1 MQTGTANSE
10 DPRGDAGMAVRG
22 PAAWKVA
29 LFAVVVGGSVGAV
42 TAALEARLR
51 PWQIGGFRPGSGRV
65 DADAPRAE
73 ADETVH
79 AFGTLGLGAKGRHVF
94 TIRNVGAGPLT
105 LTRGASSCS
114 CTIGD
119 IGGENGT
126 APDARRV
133 VPPGGSAA
141 VTVKWTGKGA
151 GGPFRQQVTILTDDP
166 RRPEIPLVVEGTVVP
181 TWKAV
186 PEAVVLPRIAAGS
199 GARAGVS
206 VFTFGSAAP
215 TVQDA
220 VVDGD
225 DAERRCAV
233 STQPLDAAALAAE
246 PGATGGFRVDVE
258 LRPGLPLGR
267 LRRTVTIRFD
277 MDGEVVA
284 EIPVEGVVGGDLLL
298 AGPGWDATRQALVLG
313 TVSGREGLTTK
324 LFMTA
329 KGDHAAT
336 VRPVVRE
343 VVPASLVVAV
353 GEPAPVGSGGS
364 VRIPLEI
371 AIPPGSRPANHLCS
385 ETGPAGRIV
394 VDTGHPDTPTLT
406 IPVCVAIGP

>member
-1 MQTGTANSE
+1 MLTGTANPE
-10 DPRGDAGMAVRG
+10 EPRGDAGMTVRG

-29 LFAVVVGGSVGAV
+29 LFAIVVGGGVGAA
-42 TAALEARLR
+42 TAAIEAALR
-51 PWQIGGFRPGSGRV
+51 PWQIGGFRPGSVRAS
-65 DADAPRAE
+65 ADSPQVE

-141 VTVKWTGKGA
+141 VTVQWTGKGP

-181 TWKAV
+181 TWRAV
-186 PEAVVLPRIAAGS
+186 PDSVFLPRIAAGT
-199 GARAGVS
+199 GASAGVT
-206 VFTFGSAAP
+206 VFTFGTATP

-220 VVDGD
+220 VIDGD
-225 DAERRCAV
+225 DAERFFTVA
-233 STQPLDAAALAAE
+233 THPLDAAAVAAE

-258 LRPGLPLGR
+258 VKPGLALGR
-267 LRRTVTIRFD
+267 LRRTVTVRFD
-277 MDGEVVA
+277 MHGEIA
-284 EIPVEGVVGGDLLL
+284 ADIPVEGVVSGDLLI
-298 AGPGWDATRQALVLG
+298 AGRGWDTERQSLVLG
-313 TVSGREGLTTK
+313 AVSGREGLTTQ
-324 LFMTA
+324 LFITA
-329 KGDHAAT
+329 KGDHAAA

-343 VVPASLVVAV
+343 VVPSSLVVTV
-353 GEPAPVGSGGS
+353 GEPAPVGGGGS
-364 VRIPLEI
+364 MRIALEI

-385 ETGPAGRIV
+385 ESGPAGKIV